1 MTRTETCRSR
11 REVLTGASAL
21 AIATAAL
28 RMQSVLAA
36 DGTPVATPTEAP
48 SWLFTQT
55 FREGDWETTGT
66 EGAFALHLRGGL
78 ASTVGFTDRPNRDVM
93 LMTTN
98 EFIPMLWDSPDNPPN
113 AAIIVEDAGTQYTFL
128 LVLTDPVYDEAA
140 DQITYT
146 ARVLESYT
154 GDGLGATVERVA
166 DGTLP
171 QTFGAGAL
179 FIDSFIG
186 CGDNVKGCRRFGPRD
201 GCTDYV
207 NNPVSGVQDGHL
219 AESAQSTNTCHYS
232 AFGCN
237 FPCDPAYYNDW
248 CNTTSPDWCFEL
260 SDLGCIFLTDSI
272 GICEAAQYP
281 R

>member
-11 REVLTGASAL
+11 RAVLTGASAL

-28 RMQSVLAA
+28 RMRAVLAE

-55 FREGDWETTGT
+55 FREGDWETTAT

-93 LMTTN
+93 LLTTN

-128 LVLTDPVYDEAA
+128 LVLTDPVYDKDA

-179 FIDSFIG
+179 FIDSLIG
-186 CGDNVKGCRRFGPRD
+186 CKDNVKACRRL
-201 GCTDYV
+201 
-207 NNPVSGVQDGHL
+207 VQDDNRCRSNPLPESGHL
-219 AESAQSTNTCHYS
+219 SGTEQMTNTCHE
-232 AFGCN
+232 FGEGCN
-237 FPCDPAYYNDW
+237 LPCDRGYWDGW
-248 CNTTSPDWCFEL
+248 CNANFPDWCYAL
-260 SDLGCIFLTDSI
+260 HQNGCLFATDDADGTCADSL
-272 GICEAAQYP
+272 
-281 R
+281 

>member
-1 MTRTETCRSR
+1 
-11 REVLTGASAL
+11 VLTGASAL

-55 FREGDWETTGT
+55 FREGDWETTEV

-93 LMTTN
+93 LVTTTDL
-98 EFIPMLWDSPDNPPN
+98 MSRLWSDPSNPPN

-128 LVLTDPVYDEAA
+128 LVLTDPVYDATA
-140 DQITYT
+140 DEITYT

-166 DGTLP
+166 DGMLP
-171 QTFGAGAL
+171 QSFGAGAL
-179 FIDSFIG
+179 FIDSLCWG
-186 CGDNVKGCRRFGPRD
+186 CCDSVKACRRYVQHENH
-201 GCTDYV
+201 CTV
-207 NNPVSGVQDGHL
+207 VESGHL
-219 AESAQSTNTCHYS
+219 SGTEQNSNSCLVYGE
-232 AFGCN
+232 GCN
-237 FPCDPAYYNDW
+237 YPCDRGYWDGW
-248 CNTTSPDWCFEL
+248 CNANFPDWCYAL
-260 SDLGCIFLTDSI
+260 HQDGCLFATDAKAV
-272 GICEAAQYP
+272 GICGGSSGAG
-281 R
+281 